1 MPLQGEERWE
11 KKQRQWGGGDEN
23 GDVGIKA
30 KNLISVFIPHISS
43 YPYISLLLRQPRS
56 SVLSPQSGCYNPV
69 MNPWDSAPFLPI
81 LEEAGG
87 TFTDWSGSAISTNGL
102 VSPEIEELLA

>member
-1 MPLQGEERWE
+1 MADGFYPQILR
-11 KKQRQWGGGDEN
+11 KT
-23 GDVGIKA
+23 
-30 KNLISVFIPHISS
+30 LFFYPHISS
-43 YPYISLLLRQPRS
+43 YPHISLLLRQPRS